1 LLRLK
6 EMEVDMWGAGNDEA
20 EMSFRRGY
28 QQGVIDVFLRHN
40 VAANRELRG
49 KRDG

>member
-1 LLRLK
+1 MPPKKPSLSLRAAIT
-6 EMEVDMWGAGNDEA
+6 EADDEFVDARCVVGRLQ
-20 EMSFRRGY
+20 S
-28 QQGVIDVFLRHN
+28 ILN

>member
-1 LLRLK
+1 VGDGRAPGSDPL
-6 EMEVDMWGAGNDEA
+6 AGL
-20 EMSFRRGY
+20 
-28 QQGVIDVFLRHN
+28 VV